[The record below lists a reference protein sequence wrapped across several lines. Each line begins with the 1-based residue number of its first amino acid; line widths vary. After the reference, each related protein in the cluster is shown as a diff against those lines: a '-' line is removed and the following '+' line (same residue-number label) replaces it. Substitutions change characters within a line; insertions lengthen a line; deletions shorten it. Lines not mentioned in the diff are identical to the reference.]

1 MGAVEDEM
9 LAEKMAKEFRQMG
22 TAEAKRNMNIYDMS
36 GKDKP
41 VSHGRSANYMKRE
54 LAAFEAGKINQ
65 DLIMKTLNA
74 IPRRLP

>member
-1 MGAVEDEM
+1 MGTVEDEM
-9 LAEKMAKEFRQMG
+9 LVEKMAKEFQANGDSRG
-22 TAEAKRNMNIYDMS
+22 KEKYEHLMS

-41 VSHGRSANYMKRE
+41 VSHSRSANYMKRE

>member
-9 LAEKMAKEFRQMG
+9 LVEKKAKEFQANGDSRG
-22 TAEAKRNMNIYDMS
+22 KEKYEHLTS

-41 VSHGRSANYMKRE
+41 VSHCRSANYMKRE